1 MTIDPRTP
9 VVIGVAQ
16 AMQKPDDLGDAIE
29 AVAMMEQA
37 VRDAATDAGAPGLLT
52 KLDHIGVV
60 QGAWKYTDPA
70 RIIADRV
77 GAPGARTSVSANGG
91 NTPQSYLNAL
101 AARIKSGEMETAV
114 FVGAETIWSRRR
126 QRRAGMP
133 VPYT

>member
-16 AMQKPDDLGDAIE
+16 AMQKPDDLSDALE

-37 VRDAATDAGAPGLLT
+37 VRDAASDAGAPGLLT

-70 RIIADRV
+70 RIIADQVLVRRSLRTGVTHLRV
-77 GAPGARTSVSANGG
+77 T
-91 NTPQSYLNAL
+91 
-101 AARIKSGEMETAV
+101 
-114 FVGAETIWSRRR
+114 
-126 QRRAGMP
+126 
-133 VPYT
+133 